1 MTWAVDFYI
10 RYITSSFRLSFYISA
25 GIRDQWT
32 LERFT
37 CQNQALSSFPCWTVH
52 LSGVCPDDES
62 EAPRPELMFLLSG
75 NLVVCP
81 QSQMLLLLSFR
92 GFGTGV
98 SPSQS
103 PCVKHENEKTYN
115 SVNENRG
122 TGVDSVDVAEQ
133 ERPFKPYT
141 CLQCNKSCCS
151 KSLDLSFFVFS
162 IGHGLGCWMFRFF
175 CFDNSRCPTRK
186 QNLALGAHCF
196 PFHGDLVRISPWR
209 MIFLRGL
216 GSSRSASRCSCY

>member
-10 RYITSSFRLSFYISA
+10 RYITSTFRLSFHTSA

-37 CQNQALSSFPCWTVH
+37 CQNQPLSSFPCWRVH

-62 EAPRPELMFLLSG
+62 EGPRPELMHLLSG
-75 NLVVCP
+75 DLVVCP
-81 QSQMLLLLSFR
+81 QSQMLLLSSFR

-151 KSLDLSFFVFS
+151 KKPRSFFLC
-162 IGHGLGCWMFRFF
+162 ILNWTWFRML
-175 CFDNSRCPTRK
+175 DVP
-186 QNLALGAHCF
+186 LL
-196 PFHGDLVRISPWR
+196 L
-209 MIFLRGL
+209 LRRFQVSYSEAESYV
-216 GSSRSASRCSCY
+216 GSSLPSFPSATDALAVIPCSWTRRTGTGCS